1 MLLIKT
7 MWNLILHRIL
17 CVFSTIKNGIL
28 CQFLCRISKALQC
41 CKISFTEFWYRYFSL
56 YSIVTMIGYGN
67 TVPKTNAGKLAVIF
81 YAMIGIPVYVFY
93 LMNMGKIFARFLKWI
108 YTKAYRWNVRRK
120 WRNEVNYRPNHNGT
134 VGQDLDEAYLDELE
148 KQVQCSVH
156 K

>member
-1 MLLIKT
+1 MSD
-7 MWNLILHRIL
+7 L
-17 CVFSTIKNGIL
+17 CVELLPTD
-28 CQFLCRISKALQC
+28 KALQWGRYYL
-41 CKISFTEFWYRYFSL
+41 TEFYYRYFSL

-148 KQVQCSVH
+148 KQVRCSVH

>member
-17 CVFSTIKNGIL
+17 CPSVYNPKWYLISVF
-28 CQFLCRISKALQC
+28 RVRY
-41 CKISFTEFWYRYFSL
+41 SFTELKYQYFSL

-148 KQVQCSVH
+148 KQVH

>member
-1 MLLIKT
+1 MVCITLP
-7 MWNLILHRIL
+7 
-17 CVFSTIKNGIL
+17 
-28 CQFLCRISKALQC
+28 
-41 CKISFTEFWYRYFSL
+41 SFTTDTFLFC
-56 YSIVTMIGYGN
+56 SIVTMIGYGN

-108 YTKAYRWNVRRK
+108 YTKAYRWNVRRR

-156 K
+156 KSIIWRWQWCDNNCKNFIFLPLSQIF